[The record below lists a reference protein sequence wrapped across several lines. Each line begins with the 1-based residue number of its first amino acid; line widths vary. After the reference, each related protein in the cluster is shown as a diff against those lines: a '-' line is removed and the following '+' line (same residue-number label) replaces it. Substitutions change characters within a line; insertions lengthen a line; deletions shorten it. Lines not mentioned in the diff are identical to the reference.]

1 MVWTGCL
8 RTTLYGYV
16 EGNEFNCPEVILSVK
31 RDENLTV
38 TDV

>member
-1 MVWTGCL
+1 MGWYELVVSGL
-8 RTTLYGYV
+8 PYV

-31 RDENLTV
+31 SDENLTV